1 MNWKNKLKVAEK
13 TYRYCDL
20 KKVCATF
27 NSDLKKLPYA
37 IRILLES
44 VARNVDED
52 ITQTD
57 VAALANW
64 QAEKPTGVIP
74 FKAARVILQD
84 FTGVPAVVDLAA
96 MRDALVALGGDANQI
111 NPAIPVSLVVDHS
124 LQVDC
129 AKSAE
134 ALSYNTAKE
143 FERNTERYQF
153 LKWAQ
158 SSFQNFEVVP
168 PETGIIHQVNIEALS
183 NVVLVK
189 KENDAED
196 ALIFPDT
203 LQGTDSHTTMIN
215 GLGVLGWGV
224 GGIEAEAAIL
234 GEASYFPAPE
244 VIGVNLSGTLA
255 AGTTATDLALTVTEK
270 LRKENVVGK
279 FVEFFG
285 SGYKT
290 LSLSDRATIANMAPE
305 YGATCGYCP
314 IDEETLAYLAL
325 TGRNENL
332 IALVKDYAIANGL
345 FLNDADKINYTKVV
359 DLDLS
364 QVEPSLAGPKRP
376 QDRIVLSKAAT
387 DFKESVSSTVGPKGF
402 GLPEITL
409 NKSVPLMT
417 CDNQTKSLQTGAVV
431 LAAITSCTN
440 TSNPSVMLA
449 AGLLAKKAV
458 EKGLTVPDYVK
469 TSLAPGSK
477 IVTAY
482 LTKSGLLPYLEK
494 LGFHL
499 VGYGCTTCI
508 GNSGPLQENVSRAI
522 EENDLLTASVLSG
535 NRNFEGR
542 IHPLIKANYLASPPL
557 VVAYALAG
565 TMQKDLTCEPLGYD
579 ACGNNIML
587 KDIWPTSAEIN
598 QAIADFISPKTFK
611 AAYGNLFDANERWNA
626 IKTSASDCYTWED
639 DSTYIANPPFFDN
652 LKKELSDVSSL
663 TNLAVLAKL
672 GDSVTTDHIS
682 PAGAIALDTPAG
694 RYLQTL
700 GVGVADFN
708 SYGAR
713 RGNHEIMMRGTF
725 ANIRL
730 QNQLIPEKSGGYTRL
745 QPTGE
750 AMSIYDAAMYYQGKN
765 QGTIVLAGKDYGM
778 GSSRDWAAK
787 GPQLLGVKAVLA
799 ESFERIHRSNLVMM
813 GIIPLEYLANQ
824 NACSLGLDGSE
835 NFSILLNKTPQV
847 GAIVPIVAKKS
858 DGSTINFSAKLRFDA
873 PADIRYWQN
882 QGILPMVIRKKLDA

>member
-1 MNWKNKLKVAEK
+1 MKWKNQLTVDNKV
-13 TYRYCDL
+13 YSYCDL

-27 NSDLKKLPYA
+27 NCDLKKLPYT

-44 VARNVDED
+44 VARNLDED
-52 ITQTD
+52 ITQKN
-57 VAALANW
+57 VEILARW
-64 QAEKPTGVIP
+64 QATKPTGVIP
-74 FKAARVILQD
+74 FKPARVILQD

-96 MRDALVALGGDANQI
+96 MRDAIVALGGDASQI
-111 NPAIPVSLVVDHS
+111 RPAIPVSLVVDHS
-124 LQVDC
+124 VQVDC
-129 AKSAE
+129 AKSPA
-134 ALSYNTAKE
+134 ALSYNTKKE

-158 SSFQNFEVVP
+158 SSFQDFEVIP

-189 KENDAED
+189 KENEANVV
-196 ALIFPDT
+196 FPDT

-224 GGIEAEAAIL
+224 GGIEAEAALL
-234 GEASYFPAPE
+234 GEASYFPSPA
-244 VIGVNLSGTLA
+244 VIGVKLVGFLA

-270 LRKENVVGK
+270 LRQENVVGK

-285 SGYKT
+285 SGYQT

-314 IDEETLAYLAL
+314 IDKETLDYLAV
-325 TGRNENL
+325 TGRDKNL
-332 IALVKDYAIANGL
+332 IMLVKDYAIANGL
-345 FLNDADKINYTKVV
+345 FYDEAEEIEYTKVIEIN
-359 DLDLS
+359 LN

-376 QDRIVLSKAAT
+376 QDRIALAKVAT
-387 DFKESVSSTVGPKGF
+387 DFKNSLTAPVGPHGF
-402 GLPEITL
+402 GLSPREYEKTVSIDGLKKET
-409 NKSVPLMT
+409 
-417 CDNQTKSLQTGAVV
+417 LQTGSVV

-458 EKGLTVPDYVK
+458 EKGLSVPSYVK

-477 IVTAY
+477 IVTTY
-482 LTKSGLLPYLEK
+482 LKESGLMVYLEK
-494 LGFHL
+494 LGFYL

-508 GNSGPLQENVSRAI
+508 GNSGPLAENVSNAI
-522 EENDLLTASVLSG
+522 EENELLTVSVLSG

-565 TMQKDLTCEPLGYD
+565 TVQKDLTTTPLGFD
-579 ACGNNIML
+579 QENKAVML
-587 KDIWPTSAEIN
+587 ADIWPTTAEIN
-598 QAIADFISPKTFK
+598 QTIQNFVNPRTFK
-611 AAYGNLFDANERWNA
+611 DTYSNLLDANTRWNA
-626 IKTSASDCYTWED
+626 IPTTKSDCYAWD
-639 DSTYIANPPFFDN
+639 CNSTYIANPPFFDN
-652 LKKELSDVSSL
+652 LTKALPETRELL
-663 TNLAVLAKL
+663 ELAVLAKL

-682 PAGAIALDTPAG
+682 PAGAIPLDTPAG
-694 RYLQTL
+694 RYLQAL
-700 GVGVADFN
+700 GVPISDFN

-745 QPTGE
+745 QPTGKM
-750 AMSIYDAAMYYQGKN
+750 MSIYDAAMHYQTENK
-765 QGTIVLAGKDYGM
+765 GTIILAGKDYGM

-813 GIIPLEYLANQ
+813 GIVPLEYCDNQ
-824 NACSLGLDGSE
+824 NAKTLGLEGSE
-835 NFSILLNKTPQV
+835 SFSILLNQTPQV
-847 GAIVPIVAKKS
+847 GDTVSIMAKKP
-858 DGSTINFSAKLRFDA
+858 DGREISFIAKLRFDA

-882 QGILPMVIRKKLDA
+882 QGILPMVIRKKLNT